1 MGWQSLILYLFI
13 LPFLT
18 LSYYFLSQWR
28 SHHPSTSWARCLS
41 SSPRGRP
48 PTTSTMASCRYSSSS
63 YSPSGWL
70 RRFLSCRCWCWR
82 SRCSSSNHLQNRVKM
97 VRYQFVS
104 PRYQLD
110 PSNSTNER
118 KNGIFLKSYS
128 LSKKS
133 KGVPIPF
140 LKTLLD
146 SFLCDETNEPN
157 ALIPSLSRPKTS
169 REWQPHL
176 PSYVSEPTNLN
187 LNISN
192 IINRKQCGRLKTH

>member
-1 MGWQSLILYLFI
+1 MHLFIFPI
-13 LPFLT
+13 LPF
-18 LSYYFLSQWR
+18 SYYFLSRWR
-28 SHHPSTSWARCLS
+28 SHRPSIRWARGS
-41 SSPRGRP
+41 SSSSRGRP
-48 PTTSTMASCRYSSSS
+48 PTTSTTASCRYSSSS

-70 RRFLSCRCWCWR
+70 GRLLSCRCWCWR
-82 SRCSSSNHLQNRVKM
+82 GCCSSSNHLQNRVKM

-110 PSNSTNER
+110 PSNSTKER

-133 KGVPIPF
+133 KGISLLF

-157 ALIPSLSRPKTS
+157 ALIPSLSRPKS
-169 REWQPHL
+169 GPRL
-176 PSYVSEPTNLN
+176 APTLTLLCERTNQSKPQSFTN
-187 LNISN
+187 NKQKIM
-192 IINRKQCGRLKTH
+192 RKT

>member
-1 MGWQSLILYLFI
+1 MHLFI
-13 LPFLT
+13 HPILP
-18 LSYYFLSQWR
+18 LSYHFLSRWR
-28 SHHPSTSWARCLS
+28 SRRPSTRWARCS
-41 SSPRGRP
+41 SSSSRGRP
-48 PTTSTMASCRYSSSS
+48 PTTSTTTPCRCSSSS

-70 RRFLSCRCWCWR
+70 RRTLSCRCWCWR
-82 SRCSSSNHLQNRVKM
+82 SCSSSSNNLRNRVKK

-110 PSNSTNER
+110 PSNSTKER

-128 LSKKS
+128 LSKKR
-133 KGVPIPF
+133 KGVLLPF

-169 REWQPHL
+169 SEWHPH
-176 PSYVSEPTNLN
+176 
-187 LNISN
+187 
-192 IINRKQCGRLKTH
+192 